1 MKKHNNFWWPDHD
14 KHCHPVVPSQL
25 ADLDNA
31 LKYVEHAGVCVQAG
45 GNVGVWAKKL
55 AGIFGAV
62 YTFEPDPENFNCL
75 AKNVPEHNVIKFN
88 SALGNKHEMIRVGS
102 SAKHEDFNCGAYQV
116 LGEGITPTLRIDD
129 LNLPALDLLYLDIEG
144 YELFA
149 LQGADETIHKYR
161 PVIALE
167 QKPLPLMYGNEPDT
181 ATEYLVARHG
191 YTVKERIHRDTILV
205 KE

>member
-1 MKKHNNFWWPDHD
+1 MKKVGEFYWPDHD
-14 KHCHPVVPSQL
+14 KHAHPAVLAQL
-25 ADLDNA
+25 PDVERA
-31 LKYVEHAGVCVQAG
+31 LSYVKEKGVCVQAG
-45 GNVGVWAKKL
+45 GNVGVWPKYLSKQ
-55 AGIFGAV
+55 FGVV

-75 AKNVPEHNVIKFN
+75 TRNVQEHNVVKIN
-88 SALGNKHEMIRVGS
+88 SGLADEHKMITVKSPVPR
-102 SAKHEDFNCGAYQV
+102 EDNNCGAYQTY
-116 LGEGITPTLRIDD
+116 EGGYVPTLRIDD
-129 LNLPALDLLYLDIEG
+129 LNLPGCDLIYLDIEG

-149 LQGADETIHKYR
+149 LQGAEETIEKFH

-167 QKPLPLMYGNEPDT
+167 QKPLPEMYGLHPDS